1 MPEGCLSMSA
11 KERERL
17 HVIRRTVEKSLSQRE
32 AAERL
37 GVCVRQLKRLV
48 RAWKQQGD
56 GGLICQRRG
65 RAAPNRLADAT
76 RLRIEQLLRETYPDF
91 GATLAAEK
99 LAERDGILVSRETVR
114 RIQTRLKLHRPKKR
128 GEKRVFQVR
137 DRRPR
142 FGELVQ
148 IDGSPH
154 DWFEGRAAR
163 CTLIVFVDDATSQL
177 LALRFV
183 PAESTKAYLETLRGQ
198 VLTHGRPLAF
208 YSDRHGVFRVNA
220 KEAESGDGKTEFG
233 RVVERLS
240 IELINA
246 MTPQAKGRVERAN
259 RTLQDRLIKEMRL
272 NRIASIEAAHA
283 FLPGFIRKYNEK
295 FGVPSRDGPSAH
307 RPWTK
312 TDDELD
318 EILAR
323 REERVLTKALT
334 FSSGGKKYCVKTA
347 GPGTALRGARVALH
361 HFADGRLRV
370 YYKER
375 PLAFTAYGSYPIPE
389 PAEDEKTLD
398 VRLDAIVA
406 AQCAVAEQAVLKP
419 V

>member
-1 MPEGCLSMSA
+1 
-11 KERERL
+11 
-17 HVIRRTVEKSLSQRE
+17 
-32 AAERL
+32 
-37 GVCVRQLKRLV
+37 
-48 RAWKQQGD
+48 
-56 GGLICQRRG
+56 
-65 RAAPNRLADAT
+65 
-76 RLRIEQLLRETYPDF
+76 
-91 GATLAAEK
+91 
-99 LAERDGILVSRETVR
+99 
-114 RIQTRLKLHRPKKR
+114 
-128 GEKRVFQVR
+128 VFQSR

-220 KEAESGDGKTEFG
+220 KDAESGDGKTEFG
-233 RVVERLS
+233 RVMERLD
-240 IELINA
+240 IGLINA
-246 MTPQAKGRVERAN
+246 LTPQAKGRVERAN
-259 RTLQDRLIKEMRL
+259 QTLQDRLIKEMRL
-272 NRIASIEAAHA
+272 NRIGSIEAAHA

-295 FGVPSRDGPSAH
+295 FAVPARDGPPAH

-312 TDDELD
+312 TEDELD
-318 EILAR
+318 ETLAR

-370 YYKER
+370 YHKQR
-375 PLAFTAYGSYPIPE
+375 LLAFTAYGSYPIPD

-398 VRLDAIVA
+398 VRVDAIIA
-406 AQCAVAEQAVLKP
+406 AQRALAEQAVLEP